1 METVGQVMVAYL
13 EEQLEQL
20 KIQDPWVRVD
30 APDSVHKMRVAAR
43 RARSTLATYAPL
55 LEPGTGDL
63 LGTRLR
69 WLGSVLGLARD
80 AEVLRGRLDR
90 ILKEQPERLALGR
103 VAQKIEGELEA
114 RHTAGLSSAEGLLD
128 SEEYFS
134 LLDTFE
140 QFVQT
145 PPFTRAAKRPA
156 RAEVSRLVHHEWARL
171 EKRAKRAEEAHAPVE
186 HDAAL
191 HEVRKAAKRLRYAA
205 ESAVPVLGDR
215 AATLAARC
223 EVIQD
228 ALGDHHDSVVTRQVL
243 HKVRT
248 SADKAT
254 DSRSVFESLR
264 SRERHHAQT
273 HEREYATALAELPR
287 QHRRRWLLGS

>member
-1 METVGQVMVAYL
+1 
-13 EEQLEQL
+13 
-20 KIQDPWVRVD
+20 
-30 APDSVHKMRVAAR
+30 
-43 RARSTLATYAPL
+43 LATYAPL

-63 LGTRLR
+63 LGARLR

-90 ILKEQPERLALGR
+90 ILKEQPETLALGR
-103 VAQKIEGELEA
+103 VAQTIEGELES
-114 RHTAGLSSAEGLLD
+114 RHKAGLSSAEGLLD

-145 PPFTRAAKRPA
+145 PPFTRAAKRPG
-156 RAEVSRLVHHEWARL
+156 RAEVSRLVHHEWVRL
-171 EKRAKRAEEAHAPVE
+171 EKRAKRAEHAQASVE

-205 ESAVPVLGDR
+205 ESAVPVLGAR

-228 ALGDHHDSVVTRQVL
+228 ALGDHHDSVVTRQL
-243 HKVRT
+243 LDTVRT
-248 SADKAT
+248 SAGNAT
-254 DSRSVFESLR
+254 DSRSVFKDLHA
-264 SRERHHAQT
+264 REAHHAQT
-273 HEREYATALAELPR
+273 HEREYVTALAELPR
-287 QHRRRWLLGS
+287 QHRRRWLLGA